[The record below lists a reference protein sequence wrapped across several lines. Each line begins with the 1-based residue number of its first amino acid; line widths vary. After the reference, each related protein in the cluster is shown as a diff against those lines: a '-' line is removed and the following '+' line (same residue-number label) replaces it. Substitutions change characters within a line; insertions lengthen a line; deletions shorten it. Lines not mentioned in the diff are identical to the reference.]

1 VKLFALR
8 NDHGLEVRATDFGG
22 IILSIMAPDRDGRLD
37 DVVLG
42 HDSPADYARNP
53 AYLGAII
60 GRFANRI
67 AHGRFNLDGETHTL
81 SINHGAHHLHG
92 GSRGFDRVTWDAVRS
107 FDHDGDHLTLRH
119 TSPDGDQGYPG
130 TVRARVRYTLTHDD
144 RLIVDYH
151 ATTDRAT
158 PINLTQHSYF
168 NLAGDRA
175 ARADRAD
182 HILDHVL
189 TIPAHRFTPID
200 DETLPTGEIRDVDAT
215 PLDFRTPT
223 PLGARIHDDHP
234 QLRLSG
240 GYDHNF
246 VMADGPRPEPS
257 PAAHLHHPATGR
269 MLTVHTTEPGLQ
281 LYTGNGFDGSIVGR
295 GGVRYGPHAGLA
307 LETQHWPDA
316 PNRPH
321 FPTTILRPGA
331 EYRSR
336 TIYTFSVRDD

>member
-1 VKLFALR
+1 M
-8 NDHGLEVRATDFGG
+8 EVRATDYGG
-22 IILSIMAPDRDGRLD
+22 IILSILAPDRDGRFD

-42 HDSPADYARNP
+42 HDSPAEYAHNPDYIGP
-53 AYLGAII
+53 II

-67 AHGRFNLDGETHTL
+67 AHGRFTLDGESHTL
-81 SINHGAHHLHG
+81 TINHGRHHLHG
-92 GSRGFDRVTWDAVRS
+92 GSRGFDHVVWDAEPS
-107 FDHDGDHLTLRH
+107 SDDAGEHLTLRH

-130 TVRARVRYTLTHDD
+130 TVRARVRYTLTHDHG
-144 RLIVDYH
+144 LVVDYH

-168 NLAGDRA
+168 NLAGDRT
-175 ARADRAD
+175 D

-189 TIPAHRFTPID
+189 TIAADRFTPVD
-200 DETLPTGEIRDVDAT
+200 AGTLPTGEVRNVEGT
-215 PLDFRTPT
+215 PLDFRTPARI
-223 PLGARIHDDHP
+223 GARIHDDHP
-234 QLRLSG
+234 QLHLPG

-246 VMADGPRPEPS
+246 VLSDEPRRDPS
-257 PAAHLHHPATGR
+257 FAARLHDPATGR
-269 MLTVHTTEPGLQ
+269 VLNVHTTAPGVQ
-281 LYTGNGFDGSIVGR
+281 LYSGNGFDGSVVGK

-316 PNRPH
+316 PNQPH
-321 FPTTILRPGA
+321 FPSTILRPGE